1 VKAICADCGVDTV
14 DIGEYYMLHDEVW
27 SATGMPT
34 KPDLRSYLCVGC
46 VEGRVG
52 RILSRADFTDAPLNT
67 TWPPANRSGRLINR
81 LVRGGHDHEGAVQRR
96 WVPVGRVAELDPL
109 ALRPY
114 APRSWH
120 DPSSPD
126 EVGDSAVIMAY
137 ISSSA
142 ETKAACGMCSR
153 SHSLRRIRF
162 STDGHDSICPRCAA
176 AHDPVL
182 SVIAERLI
190 EATFEAITERRYP
203 HDRIMRIPLP
213 PPEDET
219 HPVPVSMAQMAA
231 ACDYLDAT
239 RKSQPIGA

>member
-34 KPDLRSYLCVGC
+34 EPDLRSYLCVGC
-46 VEGRVG
+46 VEGRLG

-96 WVPVGRVAELDPL
+96 WVPVGRVAGLDPL

-126 EVGDSAVIMAY
+126 E
-137 ISSSA
+137 
-142 ETKAACGMCSR
+142 
-153 SHSLRRIRF
+153 RRIRF

-182 SVIAERLI
+182 SEIAERLI

-203 HDRIMRIPLP
+203 HDRIMRILLP

-219 HPVPVSMAQMAA
+219 HPVPVSVAQMAA